1 MIKRRAVVSRK
12 KTEKTMTDRRE
23 FIRNSALGGLAL
35 ALSGAL
41 PERLAAA
48 GGRRNVL
55 FIAIDDLNDWTGC
68 LGGYPGAKTPNLDR
82 LASSGVLFTNAHC
95 AAPLCNPSR
104 AALMT
109 GIRPS
114 TSGVYAN
121 HEPFNDSP
129 VLAGSTTIPAHFK
142 AHGYRTLASGKIY
155 HGACPDPE
163 SWDDYWPSCGQIR
176 PEDPLPEGR
185 PLNGIPGTR
194 HFDWGPLDVPPQ
206 RMGDS
211 QVADRISGHLESRH
225 DDPFFLAC
233 GFFKPH
239 LPWYVPG
246 EYFDRHPLESIVLPQ
261 VRADDL
267 EDVSEFARRIAN
279 PGGDH
284 ARVTGHAQWREAVRG
299 YLACIS
305 FMDDCLGRVIDT
317 LERSAYLDNTIVVL
331 WADHG
336 WHLGEKL
343 HWRKFT
349 LWEEAT
355 RNALLIRAPGM
366 EGNGKTCGA
375 PVSLIDIYPT
385 LNELC
390 GLPSI
395 PVHEGRSLMP
405 LLNDPEAEWERPSL
419 TTYGRGNHSLRSRR
433 WRYTRYHDGSEELY
447 DHSTDP
453 NEWTN
458 LAGDPQYSAVRA
470 ELARWL
476 PQRDAPAV
484 SAGIGRRSINE
495 SVGDREP

>member
-1 MIKRRAVVSRK
+1 MTTRRNFIKRAGMGS
-12 KTEKTMTDRRE
+12 M
-23 FIRNSALGGLAL
+23 AL
-35 ALSGAL
+35 ALGGAL
-41 PERLAAA
+41 PELRAQR
-48 GGRRNVL
+48 GGRPNVL
-55 FIAIDDLNDWTGC
+55 FIAVDDLNDWIGC
-68 LGGYPGAKTPNLDR
+68 LGGHPGAKTPNLDR

-114 TSGVYAN
+114 TSGIYSN
-121 HEPFNDSP
+121 QEPFNSSP

-142 AHGYRTLASGKIY
+142 AQGYSTLASGKIY

-163 SWDDYWPSCGQIR
+163 SWDDYWPSCKQIR
-176 PEDPLPEGR
+176 PEDPLPDGR
-185 PLNGIPGTR
+185 PLNGIPDTR
-194 HFDWGPLDVPPQ
+194 HFDWGPVDVPTE

-233 GFFKPH
+233 GFFRPH
-239 LPWYVPG
+239 LPWFVPG

-267 EDVSEFARRIAN
+267 EDVPDFARRIAR
-279 PGGDH
+279 PGRDH
-284 ARVTGHAQWREAVRG
+284 ARVTGYGQWREAVRG

-317 LERSAYLDNTIVVL
+317 LESSAYSDNTVVVL
-331 WADHG
+331 WSDHG

-343 HWRKFT
+343 HWRKFS

-355 RNALLIRAPGM
+355 RNVLTIRTPGM
-366 EGNGKTCGA
+366 SSNGKSCGA
-375 PVSLIDIYPT
+375 PVNLIDIYPT

-390 GLPSI
+390 GLPAI
-395 PVHEGRSLMP
+395 PSHEGRSLVP
-405 LLNDPEAEWERPSL
+405 LLNDPAAEWERPSL
-419 TTYGRGNHSLRSRR
+419 TTYGRGNHSLRTRR
-433 WRYTRYHDGSEELY
+433 WRYTRYHDSSEELF
-447 DHSTDP
+447 DHADDP

-458 LAGDPQYSAVRA
+458 LAEDSQYARIKA
-470 ELARWL
+470 DLARWL
-476 PQRDAPAV
+476 PETDAPAV
-484 SAGIGRRSINE
+484 SDIIGGNSINT
-495 SVGDREP
+495 SVGSREP